1 MEIDIKLKG
10 VEEALKTYSH
20 EVVLRAA
27 TRTLNKVAAQTLTQI
42 KRYIS
47 SRYNIKGGRLS
58 KLVYLGNRATF
69 GNLRVGITG
78 LAAGIALADFSPKQA
93 GKVYFRIAKGE
104 RGIRSKKGFSGRAG
118 DVTVEVK
125 KGSRKTVSP
134 VGRFRPFVAQMPSG
148 HIGVFV
154 RTGKKMTRE
163 GHGRKDAIEQL
174 FGPGVAGLM
183 QTRHMRH
190 EIEEKFIPAKLK
202 EVFER
207 ELQWYGGKK

>member
-1 MEIDIKLKG
+1 MEIDIKLEG
-10 VEEALKTYSH
+10 IEEALKTYSH
-20 EVVLRAA
+20 EVVLKAA

-47 SRYNIKGGRLS
+47 SRYNIKAGRIS
-58 KLVYLGNRATF
+58 KLVYIGNRATF
-69 GNLRVGITG
+69 GDLRVGITG
-78 LAAGIALADFSPKQA
+78 LAAGIALAYFSPKQA

-104 RGIRSKKGFSGRAG
+104 RGIRSKKGFSGRPG

-125 KGSRKTVSP
+125 KGSRKKVSP
-134 VGRFRPFVAQMPSG
+134 VGSFRPFVAQMPSS

-154 RTGKKMTRE
+154 RTGKKMASNRK
-163 GHGRKDAIEQL
+163 KDAIEQL